1 MGRTKNVLKVQNDKE
16 LLSYIINSDP
26 ILSAEIDL
34 PKQGTDIKAIGK
46 LIVDNERY
54 RNAFINV
61 VNVIGLTIIKRNRW
75 ENPWDFTVRGTLNRG
90 QSVREIINDLV
101 KANDYNE
108 NLKDVTAFLQ
118 NVVPNAKEYIHNVNF
133 QKYYETTTS
142 DEQLAM
148 AFETEGGLLD
158 YIEDSIAMLY
168 ESYTY
173 DKYIIDKY
181 MLCRRILDGT
191 ITPTYISNWASLTPR
206 QRVAKMKDISNKMTF
221 RSPNYNPAGI
231 RKATSFDDQIAI
243 VSTDFDADI
252 TTEVLATSFFRD
264 DADMKIRERL
274 IDGFG
279 NHDTDRLKE
288 TLGDQYVEFTEDEL
302 TALSSIPAMIISREW
317 FMDYIYSLD
326 NAVDEEGNV
335 TYGATKKTEFYN
347 PASLRNN
354 HFLHAWL
361 IFSTSPFENASVFS
375 TTAPAVSS
383 ITLTPASATLP
394 AGVSIQMS
402 ASVVT
407 TGFANKAVTYSV
419 GSSDPA
425 TIDAITGL
433 LKINA
438 SAQENDTITVTA
450 TSVYDTTKTGTATIT
465 VSGGTVE
472 TTTETTTEET
482 TTETTTE

>member
-1 MGRTKNVLKVQNDKE
+1 MAKGAKNVLTVESNAE

-26 ILSAEIDL
+26 VLSAEIDL
-34 PKQGTDIKAIGK
+34 PKQGSDIKAIGQ
-46 LIVDNERY
+46 LIIDNDRY
-54 RNAFINV
+54 RNAFLNI
-61 VNVIGLTIIKRNRW
+61 VNVIGLTVIKRNRW
-75 ENPWDFTVRGTLNRG
+75 DNPWDFTIRGTLNRG

-108 NLKDVTAFLQ
+108 NLKDVTAFLT

-133 QKYYETTTS
+133 QKYYQTTTS

-158 YIEDSIAMLY
+158 YIEDSIAMLN
-168 ESYTY
+168 ESYVY
-173 DKYIIDKY
+173 DRFIIDKY
-181 MLCRRILDGT
+181 MLCRRLLDGT
-191 ITPTYISNWASLTPR
+191 VTPTYIANWASLTPR
-206 QRVAKMKDISNKMTF
+206 QRVAKMKDVSNKMTF

-264 DADMKIRERL
+264 DADMKIREKL

-279 NHDTDRLKE
+279 NHDTARLAE
-288 TLGDQYVEFTEDEL
+288 TLGDQYVAFTDDEL
-302 TALSSIPAMIISREW
+302 AVLANVPAMIISKEF
-317 FMDYIYSLD
+317 FMDYIYALD
-326 NAVDEEGNV
+326 NSAEGEV
-335 TYGATKKTEFYN
+335 AGATRRTEFFN
-347 PASLRNN
+347 PASLRAN

-361 IFSTSPFENASVFS
+361 IFSTSPYENASVFTIVQPS
-375 TTAPAVSS
+375 VTS
-383 ITLTPASATLP
+383 ITLSPSSATLP
-394 AGVSIQMS
+394 AGTEIKITS
-402 ASVVT
+402 SVVT

-425 TIDAITGL
+425 KIDALTGV

-438 SAQENDTITVTA
+438 DATDESTITVTA
-450 TSVYDTTKTGTATIT
+450 TSVFNTSVTGTATIT
-465 VSGGTVE
+465 VSGGQVTTSETTSE
-472 TTTETTTEET
+472 TTTE
-482 TTETTTE
+482 